1 VQALEGTA
9 TCLACSTV
17 EVGSSQSGG
26 NPELGSLSV
35 RTTRATEHQRKPR
48 EIPAL
53 RWIPESKGNPA
64 SEPSSSHFA
73 ESCIRKAVPERG
85 FTPGLI
91 GLADA
96 KAEDEAAS
104 RWADC
109 RFAYGD

>member
-1 VQALEGTA
+1 LNTW
-9 TCLACSTV
+9 LR
-17 EVGSSQSGG
+17 
-26 NPELGSLSV
+26 LS
-35 RTTRATEHQRKPR
+35 
-48 EIPAL
+48 
-53 RWIPESKGNPA
+53 
-64 SEPSSSHFA
+64 A

>member
-1 VQALEGTA
+1 MNGCRCPFPYPVASSTA
-9 TCLACSTV
+9 RTT
-17 EVGSSQSGG
+17 SSQVVNRRPFNASDFSTFHH
-26 NPELGSLSV
+26 GSI
-35 RTTRATEHQRKPR
+35 R
-48 EIPAL
+48 L
-53 RWIPESKGNPA
+53 RYA
-64 SEPSSSHFA
+64 AYFA